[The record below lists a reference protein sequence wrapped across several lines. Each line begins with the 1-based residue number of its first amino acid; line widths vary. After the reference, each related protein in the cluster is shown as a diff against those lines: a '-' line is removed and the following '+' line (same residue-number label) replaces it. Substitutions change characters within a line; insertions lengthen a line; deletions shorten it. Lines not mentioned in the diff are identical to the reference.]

1 MNNELKLSHE
11 RAPSVEFIRG
21 GNCELRA
28 YLERQLQVAENEI
41 SRGRS
46 ADHSTI
52 ERALT
57 SFHTFITKAQQ
68 AGISLHDRHAM
79 YMRSF
84 DLRDEAKALQL
95 EREGALERG
104 AIAVKSTKLKQT
116 HPAYKEV
123 QLEIEI

>member
-1 MNNELKLSHE
+1 M
-11 RAPSVEFIRG
+11 
-21 GNCELRA
+21 
-28 YLERQLQVAENEI
+28 ERQLQVAENEI

-57 SFHTFITKAQQ
+57 SFHTFIVKAQQ

>member
-1 MNNELKLSHE
+1 MNDLGLE
-11 RAPSVEFIRG
+11 REYIPPTNFMPD
-21 GNCELRA
+21 GNYELRA
-28 YLERQLQVAENEI
+28 YLEDQLQAVEREVE
-41 SRGRS
+41 RS
-46 ADHSTI
+46 KQADHAAI
-52 ERALT
+52 ERALAN
-57 SFHTFITKAQQ
+57 FHLYITKAEQ
-68 AGISLHDRHAM
+68 AGIDLHDRHIM

-84 DLRDEAKALQL
+84 DLRDEVKALQL